1 MWRPL
6 IGSNGLV
13 GCRIQMFISTPQFNN
28 TPSFLLSIGNFGEIQ
43 LYVFRA
49 EEN

>member
-6 IGSNGLV
+6 MGSYGLV
-13 GCRIQMFISTPQFNN
+13 GCRIQMSISTPQFNN
-28 TPSFLLSIGNFGEIQ
+28 TPSFSLSIENFGEIAR
-43 LYVFRA
+43 YIFRG